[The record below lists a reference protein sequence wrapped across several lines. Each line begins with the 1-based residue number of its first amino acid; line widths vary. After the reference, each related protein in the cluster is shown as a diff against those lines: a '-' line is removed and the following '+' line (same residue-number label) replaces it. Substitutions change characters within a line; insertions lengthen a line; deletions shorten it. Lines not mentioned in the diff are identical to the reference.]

1 MRTRVVSLLAVA
13 ALSTALPSVASAQSG
28 APRMFTDPEAPGH
41 GGFTVVPPTAPLLM
55 AFHTCVSDCTTP
67 RNHMIR
73 FAQSADGASW
83 TEIAGW
89 QAYSGSV
96 PDVFRRGDT
105 VYVVGTGVSKID
117 LRKGLVTAHRIS
129 TKRAGGSNAMPRDV
143 SFAGQLDDGRLVIVY
158 VPPMSEVSPDAP
170 QFRVHLAV
178 EKAGSDGTAF
188 EWAADALTIDRSAL
202 MVQGEPTDPDIF
214 WNGSTWVLYV
224 SVGSNVLAFTA
235 PTLLG
240 PYSPATQSVVSRDQ
254 GGVPSGILAPD
265 GTVMS
270 FVNFGDFRSATVS
283 IRRAVSANGLSG
295 LGTFAEVLAAGPLGA
310 TTAESPGVSLNSPGK
325 PCGAGCGSSATVRAG
340 AACSS
345 VGQRATVGKRTLTCR
360 KVGKRLVWR

>member
-1 MRTRVVSLLAVA
+1 MRTRVVSLVAVVAFLA
-13 ALSTALPSVASAQSG
+13 SLPSVAAARPG
-28 APRMFTDPEAPGH
+28 VPGMFTDPEAPGH

-67 RNHMIR
+67 KNHMIR
-73 FAQSADGASW
+73 LAQSSDGATW
-83 TEIAGW
+83 TEVAGW
-89 QAYSGSV
+89 QPYSGSV

-117 LRKGLVTAHRIS
+117 LRTGRVTAHRIS

-143 SFAGQLDDGRLVIVY
+143 SFAGQMDDGRLVIVY
-158 VPPMSEVSPDAP
+158 VPPMSEVSPDAA

-178 EKAGSDGTAF
+178 EQAGSDGTAY
-188 EWAADALTIDRSAL
+188 EWAADALTIDRAAL
-202 MVQGEPTDPDIF
+202 QVQGEPTDPDIF
-214 WNGSTWVLYV
+214 WNGSSWVLYV

-270 FVNFGDFRSATVS
+270 FVNFGTFGSTSVS
-283 IRRAVSANGLSG
+283 IRRAVSASGLSG
-295 LGTFAEVLAAGPLGA
+295 LGAFADVLTAGPLGA
-310 TTAESPGVSLNSPGK
+310 TTAESPGVSLNAPGK
-325 PCGAGCGSSATVRAG
+325 ACAAGCGSTSTVRAG

-345 VGQRATVGKRTLTCR
+345 AGQQARVGKRTLTCR
-360 KVGKRLVWR
+360 RVGKRLVWR